1 MSRSQHKIAKAN
13 NLSNLF
19 FILCPKVNSPIAV
32 PSFAYNHI
40 PSCPIILTVCI
51 QMQVRRLIPFSR
63 ISIPCQKSPLVRLAV
78 RPQIDFFSPYLST
91 PHSNGTG
98 CRLCCPVLPHCQGTF
113 SKYFFDFLLY
123 IIIQFIIPAAI
134 PNLFYI
140 SPINIHTIQ
149 MMRIPIVA

>member
-1 MSRSQHKIAKAN
+1 MPHHSHSMYTNAGSPAHLLLPYKYPVSEI
-13 NLSNLF
+13 SP
-19 FILCPKVNSPIAV
+19 CPAGSTPADR
-32 PSFAYNHI
+32 F
-40 PSCPIILTVCI
+40 L
-51 QMQVRRLIPFSR
+51 L
-63 ISIPCQKSPLVRLAV
+63 
-78 RPQIDFFSPYLST
+78 SPYLST